1 MTVHLQ
7 YIHIHAYIHVLLTL
21 QNTYICEFFLN
32 ELFINLNNV
41 VLVLIIFYLCFDSFF
56 MIQ

>member
-41 VLVLIIFYLCFDSFF
+41 VLVLIIFYYVLTHFL
-56 MIQ
+56 